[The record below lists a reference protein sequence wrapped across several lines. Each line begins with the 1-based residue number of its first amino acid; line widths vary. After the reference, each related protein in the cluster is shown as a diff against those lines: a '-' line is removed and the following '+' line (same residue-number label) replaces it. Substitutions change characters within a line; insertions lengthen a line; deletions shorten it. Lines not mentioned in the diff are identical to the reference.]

1 MVKILVFWVT
11 IPCKL
16 VIGNYV
22 LEDLAAFLFTVYTQ
36 LLFDVL
42 VAVLRKWA

>member
-11 IPCKL
+11 MACKL

-22 LEDLAAFLFTVYTQ
+22 LEELAAFLFTVHTQ

-42 VAVLRKWA
+42 IAVLRKWA